1 MLARRV
7 TNVGRA
13 LTREG
18 PFATRLAMS
27 ASLPHDA
34 LARVVERAFGV
45 GARCERADALHGDAS
60 TRRYVRLQLRGAPAP
75 TAIAMLLG
83 EGRFTPGSDEIV
95 GGGPAVTELPFVNV
109 GRWLAAQGFPI
120 PRLWHDAS
128 RDEGILLIE
137 DIGDTTLWA
146 AVGAEPARTASLF
159 ADAVDLLVALQVAGE
174 RAPDPACYAF
184 HRRFDV
190 ALARAELE
198 HFVDHGIETRH
209 GRTLPAAERRALLRA
224 LDPVVAPF
232 ADDATVLSHRDY
244 MAWNVHVH
252 DGGLR
257 LIDFQDALRAPD
269 AFDLAQLLTD
279 RTTPERVDVALERT
293 LIERFVAARAAAGW
307 PVPPGFTERYRL
319 CALQHAFKVIGR
331 FWYLERVKGKPGYFA
346 YLPAVYGLGRRLLAE
361 TPALAPVWP
370 RLVELVPELGPS

>member
-1 MLARRV
+1 
-7 TNVGRA
+7 
-13 LTREG
+13 
-18 PFATRLAMS
+18 MS

-34 LARVVERAFGV
+34 LARVVERAFGA

-60 TRRYVRLQLRGAPAP
+60 TRRYVRLHLAGAPVP
-75 TAIAMLLG
+75 TVIAMVLG
-83 EGRFTPGSDEIV
+83 EGRFTPGSDEIG
-95 GGGPAVTELPFVNV
+95 GGGPAITELPFVNV
-109 GRWLAAQGFPI
+109 GRWLTRHGFPI
-120 PRLWHDAS
+120 PRLWHDAAQ
-128 RDEGILLIE
+128 DAGILLVE

-146 AVGAEPARTASLF
+146 AVADPACVAPLF
-159 ADAVDLLVALQVAGE
+159 ADAVDLLVALQVAGA
-174 RAPDPACYAF
+174 RDPDPACYAF
-184 HRRFDV
+184 HRRFDA

-198 HFVDHGIETRH
+198 HFLDHGVETRH
-209 GRTLPAAERRALLRA
+209 GRALPADERRALLRA

-232 ADDATVLSHRDY
+232 EDDATVLSHRDY

-293 LIERFVAARAAAGW
+293 LIDRFVAARAAEGW
-307 PVPPGFTERYRL
+307 PVPPGFDERYRL

-346 YLPAVYGLGRRLLAE
+346 YLPAVYGLGRRLLAD

-370 RLVELVPELGPS
+370 RLAELVPELAPS